1 MMRPTTLLESTALYI
16 FLCFLLI
23 LFSLIQKL
31 FGGNYIDNL
40 VFLAFPGLI
49 FGVLFQMLPTFQG
62 YPFKGRPLI
71 YMHLLLW
78 FINIAYFFFRGGLQ
92 PYLYLSFSF
101 LSLLLILINLRRLY
115 DPIVLFFLLGTL
127 FFALASLLNLLGK
140 TPLLVKH
147 VITVGFFMSVIIGSY
162 YIFVPMLQI
171 ENIKEKTLI
180 WINLILQGL
189 SGAFSFLSWHLF
201 DFRLVAYSGL
211 FLLLSLGVLSYS
223 LYQALSQRQSPLK
236 GLDIS
241 VQFLILGLFLCWFSL
256 LLGVFMAGGKNFL
269 LLKAHADGML
279 YGFLSLIT
287 VGASYHIAPFLL
299 WWKLY
304 AQKMGRERVPTLKEI
319 LEEKIVRMFLIA
331 FPFLLTGLLVG
342 DLMEPLLERAFSLLF
357 LLLFGYYTF
366 KLSGLTFKILAWR

>member
-1 MMRPTTLLESTALYI
+1 
-16 FLCFLLI
+16 
-23 LFSLIQKL
+23 
-31 FGGNYIDNL
+31 
-40 VFLAFPGLI
+40 
-49 FGVLFQMLPTFQG
+49 
-62 YPFKGRPLI
+62 
-71 YMHLLLW
+71 
-78 FINIAYFFFRGGLQ
+78 
-92 PYLYLSFSF
+92 
-101 LSLLLILINLRRLY
+101 LILINLRRLY

-140 TPLLVKH
+140 NPLLVKH

-304 AQKMGRERVPTLKEI
+304 APKMGRERVPTLKEI
-319 LEEKIVRMFLIA
+319 LEEKIVRRFLIA